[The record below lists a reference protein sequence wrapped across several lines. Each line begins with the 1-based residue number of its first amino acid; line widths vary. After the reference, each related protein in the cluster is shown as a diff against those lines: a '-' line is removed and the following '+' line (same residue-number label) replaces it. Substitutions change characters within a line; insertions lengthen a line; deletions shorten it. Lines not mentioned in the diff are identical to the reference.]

1 MIEKAIYYAT
11 FFYTAI
17 AHKNLIFLKQEY
29 LA

>member
-11 FFYTAI
+11 LFCIAI
-17 AHKNLIFLKQEY
+17 AHKNLILLKQY